1 MGTYNEFQH
10 SSCLAIV
17 LHGETRHCLTGS
29 VTQSLLY
36 WPSICLVVS
45 VFTWF
50 LQHKMK
56 TNVIEQHF
64 TDVSSTKSVE
74 EKRLMKKSKICAKI
88 IETFHRTSRIT
99 RDWIVLYD
107 REIIISCTRCNK
119 KQALN
124 SFNRT
129 NHFSNSPSIINPSNI
144 FQFIHRFTRNEIYS
158 ILLFYIC
165 EKNL

>member
-10 SSCLAIV
+10 SSCLTIV

-88 IETFHRTSRIT
+88 IETSSNKSNYKRLNCFIRSRDHNQLHKVQQKASI
-99 RDWIVLYD
+99 
-107 REIIISCTRCNK
+107 EFFQSNK
-119 KQALN
+119 
-124 SFNRT
+124 SFLQFT
-129 NHFSNSPSIINPSNI
+129 INH
-144 FQFIHRFTRNEIYS
+144 
-158 ILLFYIC
+158 
-165 EKNL
+165 